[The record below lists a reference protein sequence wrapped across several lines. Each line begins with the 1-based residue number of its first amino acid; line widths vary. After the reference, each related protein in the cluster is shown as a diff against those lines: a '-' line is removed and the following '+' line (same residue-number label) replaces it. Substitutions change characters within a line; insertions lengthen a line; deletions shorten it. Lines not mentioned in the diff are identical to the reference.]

1 MSMFSLSTDAQ
12 AQPFKGEKIDPDV
25 TSGHLSHLTPD
36 QQSAFAAFKDIIAK
50 AQLYSPQRPHPVH
63 DEPSLLRFLRARRFD
78 PQKAYKQFADAEA
91 WRKKH
96 NVDALYATF
105 PVDEFERARR
115 FYPRWTGRR
124 DKNGLPV
131 YVYRIASLSG
141 PLQKELNS
149 VPPERRYQRIVA
161 LYETMTRFV
170 LRLCTHLPHRTAPTP
185 ISSVT
190 TIIDLDRCTL
200 PTLWSL
206 RSHLQEASA
215 LATANYP
222 ETLSTIAVVNSPSFF
237 PTVWNWI
244 KPWFDEGTRRKVH
257 VLGKDPGPT
266 LRTLIDP
273 KDLPKPY
280 GGDLD
285 WTYEDEPA
293 LDDAAKSAIGEMPK
307 GPAIFEDGEVRRP
320 TAPSDSDATAA
331 PSAAGN
337 P

>member
-1 MSMFSLSTDAQ
+1 MFSLSSSSTDAQ
-12 AQPFKGEKIDPDV
+12 VQPFKGERIDPDV
-25 TSGHLSHLTPD
+25 TSGHLNHLTPD
-36 QQSAFAAFKDIIAK
+36 QQAAFNVFKDTLAK
-50 AQLYSPQRPHPVH
+50 AQLYSPERPHPTH
-63 DEPSLLRFLRARRFD
+63 DEPTLLRFLRARRFD
-78 PQKAYKQFADAEA
+78 PQKAHKQFADAEA

-105 PVDEFERARR
+105 PADEFESARR

-149 VPPERRYQRIVA
+149 IPPERRYQRIVA

-170 LRLCTHLPHRTAPTP
+170 LRLCTHLPHPTAPTP

-190 TIIDLDRCTL
+190 TIIDLDQVSL
-200 PTLWSL
+200 PTLWQL
-206 RSHLQEASA
+206 RAHLQEASA

-237 PTVWNWI
+237 PTVWSWI

-280 GGDLD
+280 GGELD
-285 WTYEDEPA
+285 WKFEDEPA
-293 LDDAAKSAIGEMPK
+293 LDDAAKAVIGEMPK
-307 GPAIFEDGEVRRP
+307 GPVVFENGEVRRP
-320 TAPSDSDATAA
+320 TPPEPADASSGST
-331 PSAAGN
+331 SQ
-337 P
+337 